1 MTIDQAYEAING
13 MTYKLNGVAG
23 TLSVQRIRGMT
34 EVIHKASSAGR
45 RSKRYRETR
54 SLMGDD
60 YTTTV
65 TAAEDVM
72 QDIFAK
78 VWR

>member
-1 MTIDQAYEAING
+1 
-13 MTYKLNGVAG
+13 
-23 TLSVQRIRGMT
+23 MT